1 MDEQGYDIFFACSKS
16 RSHFSEYEKS
26 ENGMN
31 FTENREITTTRRTPY
46 ETILRSHH
54 PLMSPSWVF
63 GSCFTRENT
72 ESYGTR
78 DRRGEN
84 EWIKIRLR
92 TMGVPD
98 VEQAKKRLQ
107 DILRRAQKL
116 EIPTQEVISTRT
128 ARKLLARTRNVLAW
142 TIWIGVFIVLLSG
155 VVYARW
161 PTRQDV
167 ETVRTVLRRTVSI
180 DISIFL
186 IFWILNNITLYP

>member
-1 MDEQGYDIFFACSKS
+1 
-16 RSHFSEYEKS
+16 
-26 ENGMN
+26 
-31 FTENREITTTRRTPY
+31 
-46 ETILRSHH
+46 
-54 PLMSPSWVF
+54 
-63 GSCFTRENT
+63 
-72 ESYGTR
+72 
-78 DRRGEN
+78 
-84 EWIKIRLR
+84 
-92 TMGVPD
+92 MGVPD

-142 TIWIGVFIVLLSG
+142 TIWIGVFVVLLIG

-180 DISIFL
+180 NIL
-186 IFWILNNITLYP
+186 LNNITSFVNIYLFHFSKIYFYISFSVSA

>member
-1 MDEQGYDIFFACSKS
+1 
-16 RSHFSEYEKS
+16 
-26 ENGMN
+26 MN
-31 FTENREITTTRRTPY
+31 FAENRGSAITTTRRILY
-46 ETILRSHH
+46 ETILQSRQL
-54 PLMSPSWVF
+54 LMSPSWAL
-63 GSCFTRENT
+63 GSCSTREDAVP
-72 ESYGTR
+72 R
-78 DRRGEN
+78 DSGSTWCERGN
-84 EWIKIRLR
+84 GRIKIRPR

-142 TIWIGVFIVLLSG
+142 TIWIGVFVVLLSG

-167 ETVRTVLRRTVSI
+167 ETVRTVLRRTVST
-180 DISIFL
+180 DIYLLS
-186 IFWILNNITLYP
+186 

>member
-1 MDEQGYDIFFACSKS
+1 
-16 RSHFSEYEKS
+16 
-26 ENGMN
+26 
-31 FTENREITTTRRTPY
+31 
-46 ETILRSHH
+46 
-54 PLMSPSWVF
+54 
-63 GSCFTRENT
+63 
-72 ESYGTR
+72 
-78 DRRGEN
+78 
-84 EWIKIRLR
+84 
-92 TMGVPD
+92 MGVPD

-142 TIWIGVFIVLLSG
+142 TIWIGVFVVLLSG

-180 DISIFL
+180 DTSIFL
-186 IFWILNNITLYP
+186 MLRIISNKIKPYQVSLNSFFIN